1 MESEVVV
8 ADNLAQQLVFLGL
21 DLLIAVFI
29 YLICYWFYKY
39 GKNYEIIRKF
49 IALPIVQHLLKDI
62 QTILTNLA
70 KIKIKKK
77 MKEHKVGEEPSDV
90 QDAIPPELIKK
101 YGDSVKSLSKDSIEK
116 LKQMNGL

>member
-1 MESEVVV
+1 MENEVVV

-49 IALPIVQHLLKDI
+49 ISMPLVQNILKDI
-62 QTILTNLA
+62 QSILTNLA

-77 MKEHKVGEEPSDV
+77 MKENKIGEESSDV

-101 YGDSVKSLSKDSIEK
+101 YGDSVKSLSKESIEK
-116 LKQMNGL
+116 LKEMNGL